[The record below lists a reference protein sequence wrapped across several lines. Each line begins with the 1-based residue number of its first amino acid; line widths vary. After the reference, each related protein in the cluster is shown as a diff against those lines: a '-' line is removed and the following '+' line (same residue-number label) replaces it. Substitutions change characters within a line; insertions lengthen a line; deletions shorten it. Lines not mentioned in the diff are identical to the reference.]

1 MKKIKKINLAAI
13 LLISSV
19 FTGVAFADITL
30 ESKTEVEGTWKLES
44 SKNSLGDKNAVIRED
59 TWVFKNGKV
68 TILHIPREGKY
79 YDQPPVNYEIED
91 GKLKIALLGNSRF
104 DIFSVVDKDDKN
116 MTLKGKSGGYYYFI
130 KK

>member
-1 MKKIKKINLAAI
+1 MKKTNLAAM
-13 LLISSV
+13 LLIVSA
-19 FTGVAFADITL
+19 FTSAVYADITL
-30 ESKTEVEGTWKLES
+30 QSKEEVEGTWKLES
-44 SKNSLGDKNAVIRED
+44 SKNSLTDKSAVTRED

-104 DIFSVVDKDDKN
+104 DLFTLVDKDDKN
-116 MTLKGKSGGYYYFI
+116 MTLKGKFGGYYYFV